1 MNKGGDGDQGMNME
15 EATGTLQV
23 GARLVSRQRRA
34 LVCRALRFWLP
45 AERSI
50 DLPGLGALHLR
61 PGVLDLEATPTWI
74 ADVRRSCEEVAIDC
88 AGNSALLFI
97 DTGFALHAVNAILGC
112 ESLAAAG
119 PLSRI
124 ERGILLGVLAAL
136 STPLCLSPDVRL
148 SENGNQSSPAHP
160 MAVEI
165 SLGLRGVAGRAWLC
179 ASEEFLNQS
188 IREPTRG
195 ASQAALRLE
204 LGCTGIVR
212 SELAASGVG
221 DAVVFDEAAA
231 LSATEPWPVHVR
243 RDREGMP
250 ASLLVDGTL
259 VLASGDDDGSRS
271 GVTTQAERFSL
282 RPSLTFA
289 VPGGSKQGPCAD
301 VTAEIGGLRGVPLGA
316 LLGGV
321 PLDLRRSDPILLR
334 VDDVPWSEGELTAI
348 DGALA
353 VRITR
358 MMAD

>member
-1 MNKGGDGDQGMNME
+1 
-15 EATGTLQV
+15 
-23 GARLVSRQRRA
+23 
-34 LVCRALRFWLP
+34 
-45 AERSI
+45 
-50 DLPGLGALHLR
+50 
-61 PGVLDLEATPTWI
+61 VLDFEATPTWI

-88 AGNSALLFI
+88 AGNSALLLI
-97 DTGFALHAVNAILGC
+97 DTEFALHAVNAILGC
-112 ESLAAAG
+112 ERLAAAG

-136 STPLCLSPDVRL
+136 STRLCLSPDVRL
-148 SENGNQSSPAHP
+148 SENGNQSSPACP
-160 MAVEI
+160 IAVEI
-165 SLGLRGVAGRAWLC
+165 SLRLRGMAGRAWLC

-188 IREPTRG
+188 IREPTWG
-195 ASQAALRLE
+195 ASQAALRLG

-271 GVTTQAERFSL
+271 GVTTQVERFSL
-282 RPSLTFA
+282 RPSLTLA
-289 VPGGSKQGPCAD
+289 VAAGGSKQGPCAD
-301 VTAEIGGLRGVPLGA
+301 VTAEIGGLRGVSLGA
-316 LLGGV
+316 LLGEV

-334 VDDVPWSEGELTAI
+334 VDDVPWAEGELTAI